1 MSDSAFQIQYRQE
14 FIQAFEAHATLLRET
29 VTTEA
34 VIKGQQAVFL
44 VAGSGTAS
52 AVSRG
57 LNGRIPARNDANSQ
71 NTCTLQEWH
80 DLVRKTGFNVFAS
93 QGNQRAVMQMTT
105 MAVINRK
112 IDELI
117 INQLN
122 TGTVAIGATGT
133 IPSVSLFQNGRVKL
147 SNAAVP
153 WDSNITLLC
162 QPSYL
167 AYMEQATEFA
177 NAQYVD
183 VKPYAGTD
191 NSSWKDKPMAYRW
204 RNCLIVEHPNLPGK
218 GTSSEKSF
226 LYHKTAAGHAMN
238 TAGLETPVGYDQEQD
253 YSYARAS
260 CYMGALLLQ
269 NTGVVVITHD
279 GSAYA

>member
-34 VIKGQQAVFL
+34 VIKGQQAIFL

-122 TGTVAIGATGT
+122 TGTVAIGAVGT

-147 SNAAVP
+147 SNASVP

-162 QPSYL
+162 QPSFL

-183 VKPYAGTD
+183 IKSYAGSD
-191 NSSWKDKPMAYRW
+191 NPSWKDKPMAYRW

-226 LYHKTAAGHAMN
+226 LYHKTAAGFAIDSS
-238 TAGLETPVGYDQEQD
+238 GLQSPVGYDQEQD

-260 CYMGALLLQ
+260 AFMGSLLLQ
-269 NTGVVVITHD
+269 NTGVVVVTHD

>member
-1 MSDSAFQIQYRQE
+1 MADSAFQIQYRQE
-14 FIQAFEAHATLLRET
+14 FIHTFEQHQSLLRET

-44 VAGSGTAS
+44 VAGSGS
-52 AVSRG
+52 AAAVTRG
-57 LNGRIPARNDANSQ
+57 INGRIPARNDSMTQ
-71 NTCTLQEWH
+71 NTATLAEWH

-105 MAVINRK
+105 MAVLNRK

-117 INQLN
+117 VNELN
-122 TGTVAIGATGT
+122 TGTVTIGSSSTV
-133 IPSVSLFQNGRVKL
+133 PNVSLFQNGRVKL
-147 SNAAVP
+147 TNAAVP
-153 WDSNITLLC
+153 WDSNVTLLC
-162 QPSYL
+162 QPSFL
-167 AYMEQATEFA
+167 AYLEQAPEFA

-183 VKPYAGTD
+183 VRPYAGSD
-191 NSSWKDKPMAYRW
+191 PSWRDKPQAYKW

-226 LYHKTAAGHAMN
+226 LFHKSAIGHAMD
-238 TAGLETPVGYDQEQD
+238 TAGLQSPVGYDQEQD
-253 YSYARAS
+253 YSWARAS
-260 CYMGALLLQ
+260 AFMAAKLLQ
-269 NTGVVVITHD
+269 NTGVVVITAD